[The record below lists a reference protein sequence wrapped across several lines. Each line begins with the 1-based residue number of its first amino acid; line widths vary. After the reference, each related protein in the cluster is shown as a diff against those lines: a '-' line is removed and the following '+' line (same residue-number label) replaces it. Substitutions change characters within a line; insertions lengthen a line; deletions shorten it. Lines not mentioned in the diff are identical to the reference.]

1 MVNQIIPNTGLKTR
15 YWVLIAIGVGTFM
28 SALDGSVVNTILP
41 VIKQGF
47 GSSISTV
54 EWAVVVYLL
63 VVSGLLL
70 TFGRLGDI
78 KGNKPVYLSGFILF
92 ISGSA
97 LCGLSPNAWFLVLF
111 RGLQAVGASML
122 LSNSPAILTKSFSPA
137 QRGRALG
144 MQGTMTYLGLMV
156 GPALGGFLTQQLGWR
171 AVFFINVPVGLLA
184 FILSIIFVPS
194 EFDKTKVEKF
204 DGAGAVVFM
213 AGLIA
218 LLLGLNQGSTWGWSS
233 PAILGLFVI
242 AFLLLG
248 LFINIELHKPNPMLD
263 LSLFRNRIFV
273 AGAGSA
279 VLNYVALYGVIF
291 LMPFYLIQGRG
302 LNPEKAGLLLTAQAF
317 IMAISAPIS
326 GTLSDKIGSRVLS
339 TLGMLILSA
348 GLFMLTL
355 LDGQTSQT
363 SIILALGICGLG
375 TGIFVSPNNSA
386 MLGSA
391 PRNRQGIASGVL
403 ATARNVGMVLGVG
416 MAGAFLTS
424 GIQQSTNLLYPAIH
438 AGFLAASIAALLGC
452 FASAVRG
459 NGKSARPLKDQHP

>member
-1 MVNQIIPNTGLKTR
+1 LDQTIANTGLKNR
-15 YWVLIAIGVGTFM
+15 YWVLVAIGVGTFM

-41 VIKQGF
+41 VIKQSF
-47 GSSISTV
+47 DSSISAV

-78 KGNKPVYLSGFILF
+78 KGHKTVYISGFILF
-92 ISGSA
+92 IAGSA
-97 LCGLSPNAWFLVLF
+97 LCGLSPSAWTLVIF

-156 GPALGGFLTQQLGWR
+156 GPALGGFLAQQFTWR

-184 FILSIIFVPS
+184 LSLSIIFVPS
-194 EFDKTKVEKF
+194 QFEKTKVEKF
-204 DGAGAVVFM
+204 DITGAVVFM

-218 LLLGLNQGSTWGWSS
+218 LLLGLNQGSSWGWTS
-233 PAILGLFVI
+233 PVILGLFVL
-242 AFLLLG
+242 AFLLLAFFVF
-248 LFINIELHKPNPMLD
+248 LELRNPNPMLD

-273 AGAGSA
+273 AGTGSA
-279 VLNYVALYGVIF
+279 ILNYVALYGIIF

-302 LNPEKAGLLLTAQAF
+302 FNPAQAGLLLTTQAL
-317 IMAISAPIS
+317 IMAIVAPVS
-326 GTLSDKIGSRVLS
+326 GTLSDKFGSRVLS
-339 TLGMLILSA
+339 TAGMLILAA
-348 GLFMLTL
+348 GLYL
-355 LDGQTSQT
+355 LSRLDAHTTQTY
-363 SIILALGICGLG
+363 IAFALAICGLG

-424 GIQQSTNLLYPAIH
+424 GIQVSPDLLNHAIH
-438 AGFLAASIAALLGC
+438 SGFTAATITALLGC
-452 FASAVRG
+452 FTSAVRG
-459 NGKSARPLKDQHP
+459 NGKSIQPQK